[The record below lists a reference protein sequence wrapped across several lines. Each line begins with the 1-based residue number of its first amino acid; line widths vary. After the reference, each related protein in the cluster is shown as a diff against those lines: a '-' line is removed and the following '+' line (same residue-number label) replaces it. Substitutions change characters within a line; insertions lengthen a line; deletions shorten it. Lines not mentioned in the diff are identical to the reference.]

1 MPDRNPIY
9 HFYGSLRHVGTVTL
23 FPMCLLRY
31 FETGSCL
38 FSRLRAVILFHMT
51 ELLLYSLAYTAHLRY
66 FNAFL
71 RPLVRVVAYH
81 AFQRL
86 SKLFLAYVS
95 ASRLSVRHLRLNIP
109 HSHRNFHGNAFSTN
123 GNIDIGLL
131 FPVAFSFLDS
141 DCHEPHFS
149 PV

>member
-1 MPDRNPIY
+1 MMYVVHVFAPMAVLARTDLFFLPDFIIGNIVNNTVFNMPDRNPIY

-31 FETGSCL
+31 FETGSRL

-66 FNAFL
+66 FNAFP
-71 RPLVRVVAYH
+71 RPLVRVIAYH

-86 SKLFLAYVS
+86 SKLFSCL
-95 ASRLSVRHLRLNIP
+95 
-109 HSHRNFHGNAFSTN
+109 
-123 GNIDIGLL
+123 
-131 FPVAFSFLDS
+131 
-141 DCHEPHFS
+141 C
-149 PV
+149 

>member
-1 MPDRNPIY
+1 MIYVHVFAPVAVLVRTGLFFLPDFTIGNIVHNTVFNMPDRNPIY

-51 ELLLYSLAYTAHLRY
+51 ELLLYSFVYTAHLRY
-66 FNAFL
+66 LNAFP
-71 RPLVRVVAYH
+71 RPLVRVIAYH

-86 SKLFLAYVS
+86 SKLFSCLY
-95 ASRLSVRHLRLNIP
+95 
-109 HSHRNFHGNAFSTN
+109 
-123 GNIDIGLL
+123 
-131 FPVAFSFLDS
+131 
-141 DCHEPHFS
+141 
-149 PV
+149 